1 MVDPTPAPTEKSF
14 GERTWEAFKAT
25 MGKLW
30 DFIRWLSPKTLGVI
44 LAVVVVVG
52 AILLISMGFKEL
64 QVGGLLGWLLGKK
77 PADGSKTIEIANTV
91 DPKRV
96 DKDGNLI
103 PIGKPDSKGDTQ
115 AVVVPIQEPG
125 LFSDPKTVVFTP
137 PGETKPIE
145 VVLPDGVTNKDVDQV
160 IVVTPSV
167 IAVTVKD
174 NSGVPAQK
182 VDDLLKKYG
191 G

>member
-1 MVDPTPAPTEKSF
+1 MLELTPAPTDKSF
-14 GERTWEAFKAT
+14 GECTWESFKIII
-25 MGKLW
+25 GKLW
-30 DFIRWLSPKTLGVI
+30 NFLRWLSPKTLGIV

-77 PADGSKTIEIANTV
+77 PVDGSRTIEVANTI
-91 DPKRV
+91 DPKRL
-96 DKDGNLI
+96 DKDGNII

-115 AVVVPIQEPG
+115 AVVVPIQTPG
-125 LFSDPKTVVFTP
+125 LFSDPKTVIFTP
-137 PGETKPIE
+137 PGADKPTE

-167 IAVTVKD
+167 IVVTVKD
-174 NSGVPAQK
+174 SSGVPAQT
-182 VDDLLKKYG
+182 VDDLLKKYQL
-191 G
+191 